1 MQNSLL
7 YYRHNSENDSYL
19 NTDKFP
25 RNRDHNTSSKGPLRH
40 FGYSML
46 LNSQPRIMHFA
57 YTDWF
62 ARSRLS
68 AHIPLFDLIW

>member
-7 YYRHNSENDSYL
+7 YYRHNSESDSCL

-25 RNRDHNTSSKGPLRH
+25 RNRDQNTASKGPLRH

-46 LNSQPRIMHFA
+46 SQWVSNYLGPVVQSQIKL
-57 YTDWF
+57 TVD
-62 ARSRLS
+62 
-68 AHIPLFDLIW
+68 